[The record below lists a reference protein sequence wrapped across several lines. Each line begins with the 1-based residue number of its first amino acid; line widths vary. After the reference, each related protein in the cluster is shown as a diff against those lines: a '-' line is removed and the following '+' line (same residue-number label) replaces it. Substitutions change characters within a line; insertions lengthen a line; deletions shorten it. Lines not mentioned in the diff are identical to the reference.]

1 MTGLAVAG
9 VVVAPLPAPTAQA
22 ASLGPLPQSD
32 FSGDHVA
39 DVLATRP
46 DGALYLYPGRGGG
59 ALGSGRAVGSGW
71 TGVDQV
77 ALAGQLDGS
86 GGPDVIARSKA
97 TGALFLYPTN
107 GSGGW
112 LTRRQIGSGWG
123 GMRAIVAPGDWS
135 GDGIP
140 DLLAVR
146 ASDGTLFLYP
156 GNGRAGFAAART
168 IGNGWSGRDVVVS
181 AGDWDGDGASD
192 LVSRDAAT
200 GALWLNRGNGAGGFA
215 SGRTIG
221 SGWQG
226 MTAVTGVVDADGD
239 RRPDLLARDAAG
251 RLLLYRG
258 DGTGGFLGMKVVGSG
273 WNAFT
278 SIVSASVR
286 ADATLPAFTSS
297 VAAIDSATASRMRYS
312 YRAGCPVGLADLR
325 LVKLRYYGFDRVART
340 GELVVHRT
348 ATTAVVGAFRA
359 MYAARFPI
367 QRMVLVDV
375 YRGDDH
381 ASMDANNTSAFN
393 CRNVEGGSG
402 WSEHAYGRAIDIN
415 PVQNPYVAGSTVL
428 PAAGRAYLTRSN
440 DRPGMIVRG
449 DVVVRSFAAAGWGWG
464 GDFATIKDYQ
474 HFSASGR

>member
-1 MTGLAVAG
+1 V
-9 VVVAPLPAPTAQA
+9 PAPTAHA
-22 ASLGPLPQSD
+22 ASLGPLAQAD

-39 DVLATRP
+39 DVLATAG
-46 DGALYLYPGRGGG
+46 DGSLYLYPGRGGG
-59 ALGSGRAVGSGW
+59 GLGSARRIGSGW
-71 TGVDQV
+71 SGVDQV
-77 ALAGQLDGS
+77 SLAGQFDGT
-86 GGPDVIARSKA
+86 GGPDVVARVKA

-107 GSGGW
+107 GTGGW

-123 GMRAIVAPGDWS
+123 AMRTIVAPGDWS

-146 ASDGTLFLYP
+146 ASDGTLLLYP
-156 GNGRAGFAAART
+156 GNGRGGFAATRT
-168 IGNGWSGRDVVVS
+168 IGNGWLARDVVVS
-181 AGDWDGDGASD
+181 AGDWDGDGATD
-192 LVSRDAAT
+192 LISREAGT

-215 SGRTIG
+215 GQRQIG
-221 SGWQG
+221 WGWQA
-226 MTAVTGVVDADGD
+226 MTAIAGVVDADGD
-239 RRPDLLARDAAG
+239 RRPDLLARSSTG
-251 RLLLYRG
+251 GLLVYRG
-258 DGTGGFLGMKVVGSG
+258 NGTGGFLGSTVVGSG

-297 VAAIDSATASRMRYS
+297 VATIDSATATRMRYS

-325 LVKLRYYGFDRVART
+325 LVRVRYYGFDRVART

-393 CRNVEGGSG
+393 CRKVEGGSG

-428 PAAGRAYLTRSN
+428 PEAGRAYLTRSN

-449 DVVVRSFAAAGWGWG
+449 DVVVRTFASFGWGWG
-464 GDFATIKDYQ
+464 ADFATIRDYQ